1 MMHVATGFQREERG
15 APCRP
20 GSLSQTAPQG
30 EVSPLPCIR
39 AGGLEHHPTVTP
51 TPPTRKL
58 EDQGSLWFSERGA
71 L

>member
-1 MMHVATGFQREERG
+1 MWPLASKGKSVGPRVG
-15 APCRP
+15 RP